1 MHAIFVA
8 PPSGCRNIQAIQS
21 TATEIT
27 LRWKKPVNTGRDD
40 FYYQIEY
47 SDGQNTGQHSL
58 ENKLEYIQEVIS
70 GLKPD
75 TSYEFTVTVNNG
87 VSDQD
92 TRNENLRRCE
102 LTTRT
107 MEGS

>member
-1 MHAIFVA
+1 MGHATSKEHLAAMLQVCTTDTQLCLPLTWLAMLLVFWLLCYGSI
-8 PPSGCRNIQAIQS
+8 P
-21 TATEIT
+21 T
-27 LRWKKPVNTGRDD
+27 
-40 FYYQIEY
+40 
-47 SDGQNTGQHSL
+47 QHSL